1 MACTQMWASQEW
13 DEYVVQETGRIRS
26 AFIWCDAGPHF
37 RCYELVH
44 YLHSAASPRFHIE
57 LHFHAEHHG
66 KSLADS
72 WFSIVSRAL
81 HYHSLR
87 PESKQLS
94 TEDLRDALF
103 TVLGEFR
110 ENKRLRMNDDEEGTW
125 DYTIKE
131 YVRNK
136 DEPRQAITPKVA
148 FIRSVYYLSFPVT
161 KERILYRLPGE
172 TKDREVEVK
181 GAREQ
186 RPSASLQGFPT
197 LVPSAARSS
206 DSSVRNPLAA
216 HAERLKRVESIRSG
230 QRNARAGVP
239 RRAYLC
245 RKCGQPKK
253 GHTCTAVAASSEA
266 PRQLETNEARRI
278 SDPEPSAQLPDPPA
292 AAAPQRASRV
302 RSRSQSQSASDSPT
316 QGIDARTNTNN
327 LTSVITQSTQQP
339 RAQARRAR
347 AVARSVNTDQQRT
360 APQNEN
366 GLLSR
371 VTSAFR
377 SLF

>member
-1 MACTQMWASQEW
+1 MWGSQEW
-13 DEYVVQETGRIRS
+13 DEYVVQETGEIRT
-26 AFIWCDAGPHF
+26 AYIWCDTGPHF
-37 RCYELVH
+37 RCYELAH
-44 YLHSAASPRFHIE
+44 YLHSASSPRFHIE

-66 KSLADS
+66 KCLADS
-72 WFSIVSRAL
+72 WFSLVSRAL

-94 TEDLRDALF
+94 IEDLQDALW

-110 ENKRLRMNDDEEGTW
+110 ENKRMRMNDDEEGTW
-125 DYTIKE
+125 EYTIKE
-131 YVRNK
+131 YVRNA

-148 FIRSVYYLSFPVT
+148 FISSVYYLSFPAT

-172 TKDREVEVK
+172 AADRVVELK

-186 RPSASLQGFPT
+186 RPSASLQGFPNP
-197 LVPSAARSS
+197 VPSAVRSL
-206 DSSVRNPLAA
+206 DSSVRNSLAS

-230 QRNARAGVP
+230 QRNASAGVL

-253 GHTCTAVAASSEA
+253 GHTCAAAAASSEV
-266 PRQLETNEARRI
+266 PQQLATNETRRI
-278 SDPEPSAQLPDPPA
+278 SDPEPSAPLPGPPA
-292 AAAPQRASRV
+292 ADLPQRLSRV
-302 RSRSQSQSASDSPT
+302 RSHSQSQSASQSPI

-327 LTSVITQSTQQP
+327 PASVQTQGAKQQ
-339 RAQARRAR
+339 RAKARQAR
-347 AVARSVNTDQQRT
+347 AVARSANVDQQR

-366 GLLSR
+366 GLLSHI
-371 VTSAFR
+371 TSALRRVFI
-377 SLF
+377 